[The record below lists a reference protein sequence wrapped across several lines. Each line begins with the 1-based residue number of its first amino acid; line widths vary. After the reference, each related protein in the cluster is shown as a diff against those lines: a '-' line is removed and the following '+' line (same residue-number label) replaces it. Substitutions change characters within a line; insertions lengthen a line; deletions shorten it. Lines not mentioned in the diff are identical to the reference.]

1 MPLML
6 LEHDAKT
13 LLAQSGVRV
22 PRGWLF
28 NSCEEVACAPIPLPA
43 IIKAQV
49 PAGGRGKAGGIIR
62 ATAPSVATDTT
73 RRLLGK
79 TIKGHVVREI
89 RIEEP
94 AAGKECYLSLTL
106 DPRAGLVRVL
116 ASDQGGMDVEQHAS
130 MGVSA
135 GDAEFSQGCV
145 EAAIRA
151 IGAETGG
158 SLEIALQSL
167 AGPVSRAF
175 FSFDALLLEIN
186 PLFVLPDGFA
196 VAGDAKLVIDQNAL
210 PRNPQLAA
218 LVRKRARAYPE
229 ASLKLEHGFDFVV
242 LDPDGELGLITTGA
256 GLSMQLIDEIA
267 ARGFSAYN
275 FCDIRTGQFRG
286 DPARLITVLNW
297 IAKGPKVRSV
307 LMNFFAG
314 VTHLGELSRLLV
326 TALERVPQVGVPIT
340 VRLIGNGLDEAI
352 EVLRGAPRRLAV
364 EQDLERA
371 LSLALEPLARAP
383 G

>member
-1 MPLML
+1 
-6 LEHDAKT
+6 
-13 LLAQSGVRV
+13 LA
-22 PRGWLF
+22 
-28 NSCEEVACAPIPLPA
+28 
-43 IIKAQV
+43 
-49 PAGGRGKAGGIIR
+49 
-62 ATAPSVATDTT
+62 
-73 RRLLGK
+73 
-79 TIKGHVVREI
+79 
-89 RIEEP
+89 
-94 AAGKECYLSLTL
+94 
-106 DPRAGLVRVL
+106 
-116 ASDQGGMDVEQHAS
+116 
-130 MGVSA
+130 
-135 GDAEFSQGCV
+135 
-145 EAAIRA
+145 
-151 IGAETGG
+151 
-158 SLEIALQSL
+158 
-167 AGPVSRAF
+167 
-175 FSFDALLLEIN
+175 
-186 PLFVLPDGFA
+186 
-196 VAGDAKLVIDQNAL
+196 
-210 PRNPQLAA
+210 RNPRLAA
-218 LVRKRARAYPE
+218 LVQERARAYPE

-297 IAKGPKVRSV
+297 IAEGPKVHSV

-326 TALERVPQVGVPIT
+326 TALELVPRVSVPIT